1 MNHSRLRRLVITGFT
16 ALLCNTCL
24 GVEPPVEAVTFAL
37 SPGVVYV
44 PLNEAARELRWKVVT
59 DEVGRCVRLGDLPV
73 ATGMLRTLVD
83 GTELLQTG
91 DLQLAGATLSQG
103 EDPRV
108 IVVQR
113 GFHRFTLI
121 TSPKQVEVSLSQQQ
135 LKAWQGG
142 RLVLQTHISSGR
154 NGRTPAG
161 VFSAGPFRAR
171 MHRSSLYHNAPM
183 PWSVQINGNVFI
195 HGFTEVPSY
204 PASHGCIRM
213 PLDGGNPARFFYE
226 WVDTGTPVVV
236 RQ

>member
-1 MNHSRLRRLVITGFT
+1 MNSPRSFRHLVIGCAFFLCQGF
-16 ALLCNTCL
+16 LLA
-24 GVEPPVEAVTFAL
+24 GPPLEAVTFAL

-44 PLNEAARELRWKVVT
+44 PLTEAARELRWKPVL
-59 DEVGRCVRLGDLPV
+59 DEAGRCVQVGDLPV
-73 ATGMLRTLVD
+73 APGMLRTLVD

-108 IVVQR
+108 LIVQR

-121 TSPKQVEVSLSQQQ
+121 NSPKHVEVSLSQQQ
-135 LKAWQGG
+135 LKAWQGA

-161 VFSAGPFRAR
+161 VFRAGPFRAR

>member
-1 MNHSRLRRLVITGFT
+1 MHHPRLHCFRLIICAV
-16 ALLCNTCL
+16 LLCQAFL
-24 GVEPPVEAVTFAL
+24 HAGPPLEAVTFAL
-37 SPGVVYV
+37 SPGVVYL
-44 PLNEAARELRWKVVT
+44 PLAEAARELRLKPVL
-59 DEVGRCVRLGDLPV
+59 DEAGRCVRLGDLPV
-73 ATGMLRTLVD
+73 VPGMLRVLVD
-83 GTELLQTG
+83 GTELVQAR
-91 DLQLAGATLSQG
+91 DLELAGATLTHAD
-103 EDPRV
+103 DPRV
-108 IVVQR
+108 QIFRRGLQR
-113 GFHRFTLI
+113 LTLV
-121 TSPKQVEVSLSQQQ
+121 TSPKQVEVSLSRQE
-135 LKAWQGG
+135 LKAWQGS

-195 HGFTEVPSY
+195 HGFTEVPDY

-236 RQ
+236 RP